1 MWTVVY
7 MSQDRSKV
15 DRILTL
21 LDEHKIMTMQK
32 SSGDENEDK
41 GLVYEILVPQ
51 TELETAQD
59 LIFDAEM
66 EN

>member
-15 DRILTL
+15 DRVLAL
-21 LDEHKIMTMQK
+21 LEENEIMTMFK
-32 SSGDENEDK
+32 SSEEEDFSE
-41 GLVYEILVPQ
+41 GCSFEILVPQ

-59 LIFDAEM
+59 LIIDSEI
-66 EN
+66 